1 MVKICQACGTQ
12 VIDDQSRF
20 CTKCGTQFSSTN
32 FKQNPNG
39 RSFIYSKKFYVV
51 LGVDVLLSF
60 FITIGGTGSYFD
72 ITNQGYHNPTF
83 LFLVPISLVNLIL
96 DGIILSNKR
105 KNPNLIDIRLCWLK
119 CLFGC
124 LGIFTILSFLYFG
137 IIGFAMRNDNK
148 IKIDKKMGNTL
159 MKSPVDTSCSE
170 VLNQNSPYST
180 ECKTIY
186 PINEEEKKRKED
198 ESRIDEIIR
207 RNEEETVLRKKD
219 EIKSQIEAAKENIAK
234 IEESGN
240 IRLISNFIKQY
251 PNSNVSDQNFFNLKS
266 VLAKKGIILTDLEL
280 TAVINGV
287 RTEGELEWLKGR
299 ILYNNPS
306 SSDECIKNY
315 IEIFGKVNKN
325 VQKERLIDYLIKI
338 LKDTYN
344 YQGNLD
350 SDLIRIEKQVEL
362 DRFENSLTGQ
372 ASGYRITINDIDRM
386 NGYAFEF
393 VLKELFKKMGYRVIH
408 TTLSNDQGADLII
421 EKFNVKTVIQ
431 AKNWQNNVTNSG
443 NSRSGCGNK
452 TL

>member
-1 MVKICQACGTQ
+1 MGLKLLMINQE
-12 VIDDQSRF
+12 F
-20 CTKCGTQFSSTN
+20 CTQCGTQFSSTN

-207 RNEEETVLRKKD
+207 RNEEET
-219 EIKSQIEAAKENIAK
+219 
-234 IEESGN
+234 
-240 IRLISNFIKQY
+240 
-251 PNSNVSDQNFFNLKS
+251 
-266 VLAKKGIILTDLEL
+266 
-280 TAVINGV
+280 
-287 RTEGELEWLKGR
+287 
-299 ILYNNPS
+299 
-306 SSDECIKNY
+306 
-315 IEIFGKVNKN
+315 
-325 VQKERLIDYLIKI
+325 
-338 LKDTYN
+338 
-344 YQGNLD
+344 
-350 SDLIRIEKQVEL
+350 
-362 DRFENSLTGQ
+362 
-372 ASGYRITINDIDRM
+372 
-386 NGYAFEF
+386 
-393 VLKELFKKMGYRVIH
+393 
-408 TTLSNDQGADLII
+408 
-421 EKFNVKTVIQ
+421 
-431 AKNWQNNVTNSG
+431 
-443 NSRSGCGNK
+443 
-452 TL
+452 

>member
-1 MVKICQACGTQ
+1 M
-12 VIDDQSRF
+12 
-20 CTKCGTQFSSTN
+20 
-32 FKQNPNG
+32 
-39 RSFIYSKKFYVV
+39 
-51 LGVDVLLSF
+51 
-60 FITIGGTGSYFD
+60 
-72 ITNQGYHNPTF
+72 
-83 LFLVPISLVNLIL
+83 
-96 DGIILSNKR
+96 
-105 KNPNLIDIRLCWLK
+105 
-119 CLFGC
+119 
-124 LGIFTILSFLYFG
+124 
-137 IIGFAMRNDNK
+137 
-148 IKIDKKMGNTL
+148 
-159 MKSPVDTSCSE
+159 
-170 VLNQNSPYST
+170 
-180 ECKTIY
+180 
-186 PINEEEKKRKED
+186 
-198 ESRIDEIIR
+198 
-207 RNEEETVLRKKD
+207 
-219 EIKSQIEAAKENIAK
+219 
-234 IEESGN
+234 
-240 IRLISNFIKQY
+240 
-251 PNSNVSDQNFFNLKS
+251 
-266 VLAKKGIILTDLEL
+266 AKKGIILTDLEL

-372 ASGYRITINDIDRM
+372 ASGTRITINDIDRM

-443 NSRSGCGNK
+443 IQEVVAAIKHYDAQKSMVISSSGFTQSAREFARSNDV
-452 TL
+452 TLWDRSILAAMLDENPIFRNEKL